1 MALSIFENKE
11 KQPAEKDLQKVL
23 GEKYEI
29 WNAIKAFVLKNYPEA
44 AEQWNFSGKAFGW
57 GFRLRDKKRVIIY
70 LTPCDGFFK
79 TSLVFGQKA
88 FDEIMSSKIN
98 FEIKTI
104 LEAAP
109 VYAEGRGFRIDVTD
123 DKFLKDIQQLILYK
137 LKY

>member
-1 MALSIFENKE
+1 MTLSIFDDKE
-11 KQPAEKDLQKVL
+11 KQPTEKDLQKVL

-29 WNAIKAFVLKNYPEA
+29 WNAIKAFVVKNYPEA
-44 AEQWNFSGKAFGW
+44 SEQWNFSGKAYGW

-88 FDEIMSSKIN
+88 FDEIMKNKISI
-98 FEIKTI
+98 EIKNL
-104 LEAAP
+104 LEEAP
-109 VYAEGRGFRIDVTD
+109 VYAEGRGFRIDVID
-123 DKFLKDIQQLILYK
+123 NKFLKDIQQLILKK